1 MKYLSFFI
9 VLHGFFFTF
18 LSCSPNKGN
27 NSSDVIIKNKDNT
40 NKQDKPAQ
48 FQNKNVMGCFH
59 WGINDDSFQKILFEW
74 TKDLTIN
81 GFVTIEGFKVK
92 NNGTIPNYDKDGH
105 LEALK
110 IEFLNFQVHPEFD
123 YTDEEKE
130 QIIRIYLEHNLKIK
144 KMIDNFSNY
153 YGNVV
158 KNNFDEDSY
167 ELYLSS
173 DKRTIA
179 EWLNK
184 GTLVKLIVQNT
195 IIPGMT
201 GCNMGMW
208 VELNKIK

>member
-74 TKDLTIN
+74 TKDLTID